1 MWILKK
7 ISGILSSRAG
17 TSKENQ
23 INENANFLDLNINI
37 QNSRFLTKHYDK
49 GEKFNFNI
57 IRIPNKSCST

>member
-17 TSKENQ
+17 TSKGNQ

-57 IRIPNKSCST
+57 IRIPSKSCST